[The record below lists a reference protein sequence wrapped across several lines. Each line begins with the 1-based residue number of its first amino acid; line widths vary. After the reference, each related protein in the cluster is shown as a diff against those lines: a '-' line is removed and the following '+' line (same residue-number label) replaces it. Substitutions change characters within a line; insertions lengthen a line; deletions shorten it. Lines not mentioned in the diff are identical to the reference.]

1 MLTNKFNSDLIAA
14 ASRVISGQTTE
25 RKALPQSLKDAA
37 VAAVKKMRVL
47 NEGVQSAESRRD
59 TLRAFFVE
67 GVKGCGCTPT
77 MELVKDFQT
86 EVEDLLKGKIKTEEA
101 AGEENE
107 IAEAVPST
115 GNPYKDAKKL
125 KKDINDTYN
134 KYFNRVQVDIFD
146 LGKISKEIENAL
158 KSGADL
164 DKVMPELVKKYRKN

>member
-47 NEGVQSAESRRD
+47 SEGVQSAESRRD

-101 AGEENE
+101 VEENE

-115 GNPYKDAKKL
+115 GNPYKDAK
-125 KKDINDTYN
+125 